1 MKWADIVKIGRTQPV
16 IETFMLAKNP
26 EELPKV
32 RVQLSR
38 WVNAGRLIQV
48 KKGAYVL
55 SDDFAFRPTDWEHI
69 ATFVCRPSY
78 ISLHYALA
86 DYGMIPE
93 HVPNITLVTTRR
105 PKTIE
110 QKNKR
115 LIYKHVKTGL
125 FWGYEMRGERD
136 FPVFFAEPEKAV
148 LDLFYFT
155 SIKIDIAFIE
165 EMRFQN
171 TEILDEVKFMK
182 YAERFESPKMIRAAR
197 LFLKFLEKGKNWET
211 L

>member
-38 WVNAGRLIQV
+38 WVKAGRLIQI
-48 KKGAYVL
+48 KRGEYVL
-55 SDDFAFRPTDWEHI
+55 SDDFAFRPMNWEYI
-69 ATFVCRPSY
+69 ATFVYRPSY

-86 DYGMIPE
+86 GYGLIPE
-93 HVPNITLVTTRR
+93 HIPNITLITTKR
-105 PKTIE
+105 PHTIE

-115 LIYKHVKTGL
+115 LIYKHIKTEL
-125 FWGYEMRGERD
+125 FWGYEMRGEQN
-136 FPVFFAEPEKAV
+136 FPIFFAEPEKAV

-155 SIKIDIAFIE
+155 PIKIDITFIE

-171 TEILDEVKFMK
+171 TEILDTVKFVK

-197 LFLKFLEKGKNWET
+197 LFLKFLEKEKNWEN